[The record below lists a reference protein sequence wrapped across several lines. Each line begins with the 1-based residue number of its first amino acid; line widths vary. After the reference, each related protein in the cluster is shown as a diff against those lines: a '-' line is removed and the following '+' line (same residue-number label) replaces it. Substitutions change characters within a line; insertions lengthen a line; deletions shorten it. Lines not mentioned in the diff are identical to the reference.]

1 MKNLLIIGAG
11 QYGSV
16 VYDIASSLKEFSRIE
31 FLDDNNKKAIGKVE
45 NLKDFKGEFTHCIV
59 AVGNPEIR
67 KAFLQKAE
75 NEGFAIETLI
85 SHMAFCSPSATI
97 GEGSII
103 EPMAVVNANAVLG
116 KGCIVSA
123 GGVVNHNAEVKNF
136 SQVDC
141 NATVSSRAVVEENEK
156 IPCGE
161 VRK

>member
-1 MKNLLIIGAG
+1 MKKLLIIGAG

-16 VYDIASSLKEFSRIE
+16 VQDIANSLKEFSRIE
-31 FLDDNNKKAIGKVE
+31 FIDDNSEKAIGKVK
-45 NLKDFKGEFTHCIV
+45 NLKDFKGEFTHCIA

-67 KAFLQKAE
+67 KAFLQQAKG
-75 NEGFAIETLI
+75 EGFAVEPLI
-85 SHMAFCSPSATI
+85 SPMAFCSPTATV
-97 GEGSII
+97 GEGSVL

-123 GGVVNHNAEVKNF
+123 GGVVNHNAILGDF

-141 NATVSSRAVVEENEK
+141 NATVSARAVVEENKK

-161 VRK
+161 VI